1 MPPKF
6 ASREFGG
13 GRCCENTYFCRV
25 KPTTMQITIKQ
36 KPFGYFKITPNLVF
50 IDGELVGKVHRF
62 HPLTLDVGKGEFNL
76 TLKDNFF
83 KSTRHCSVRD
93 GDTILFDTIDNF
105 PMCLYVLYDLI
116 LILLMFLHV
125 NLFLPFGAIIATIL
139 LFPAF
144 IYAFALINRNHYFV
158 IDNVERAFAYTDDK
172 LVVISPERK
181 QQLIDFKDI
190 ACFSC
195 DTDGVVLI
203 LKNGE
208 TTHRNG
214 TLSELEELI
223 PSELWIRVNRQTLVM
238 RDSIVRYNDTALCI
252 NVNGQDKIIHYYSTK
267 TEEVMKHLK
276 AWNPELYSHEDFNE
290 TDVESHNA
298 GLSEDLRRLRDYLEK
313 NPSANAQQVA
323 DDLHFSLRTAQRR
336 LAELKKMECCK

>member
-1 MPPKF
+1 
-6 ASREFGG
+6 
-13 GRCCENTYFCRV
+13 
-25 KPTTMQITIKQ
+25 
-36 KPFGYFKITPNLVF
+36 
-50 IDGELVGKVHRF
+50 
-62 HPLTLDVGKGEFNL
+62 
-76 TLKDNFF
+76 
-83 KSTRHCSVRD
+83 
-93 GDTILFDTIDNF
+93 
-105 PMCLYVLYDLI
+105 
-116 LILLMFLHV
+116 MFLHV

-223 PSELWIRVNRQTLVM
+223 PSELWTRVNRQTPGQPPDPCHA
-238 RDSIVRYNDTALCI
+238 RQHRAL
-252 NVNGQDKIIHYYSTK
+252 Q
-267 TEEVMKHLK
+267 
-276 AWNPELYSHEDFNE
+276 
-290 TDVESHNA
+290 
-298 GLSEDLRRLRDYLEK
+298 
-313 NPSANAQQVA
+313 
-323 DDLHFSLRTAQRR
+323 
-336 LAELKKMECCK
+336 

>member
-6 ASREFGG
+6 VSREFGG
-13 GRCCENTYFCRV
+13 GQCCGNAYFCRV
-25 KPTTMQITIKQ
+25 KPTIMQITIKQ
-36 KPFGYFKITPNLVF
+36 KPFGYFKITPYLVF
-50 IDGELVGKVHRF
+50 IDGELVGKVNRF
-62 HPLTLDVGKGEFNL
+62 RPLTLDLGKEEFNL
-76 TLKDNFF
+76 TIKDNFF

-105 PMCLYVLYDLI
+105 PICLYVLYDLI

-158 IDNVERAFAYTDDK
+158 IDYVERAFDYADDK

-190 ACFSC
+190 ACFTC

-223 PSELWIRVNRQTLVM
+223 PSELWIRVNRQALVM
-238 RDSIVRYNDTALCI
+238 RDSIVRYNDSALCVR
-252 NVNGQDKIIHYYSTK
+252 VNGQDKIIHYYSTK
-267 TEEVMKHLK
+267 TEEVLRQLK
-276 AWNPELYSHEDFNE
+276 AWDPELYSHEDFNE
-290 TDVESHNA
+290 ADVENHNA
-298 GLSEDLRRLRDYLEK
+298 GLSEDLRRLRDYLDK
-313 NPSANAQQVA
+313 NPGANAQQVA

-336 LAELKKMECCK
+336 LAELKKNKE